1 MEDDLVPF
9 SEAVVEL
16 VSILNVL
23 QTCNLGTVFFPGVFS
38 LHLSQLRIS
47 KVDFIA
53 LNTWIFVKSDFLALV
68 SGSFL
73 YASGVQLNF
82 FQL

>member
-1 MEDDLVPF
+1 M
-9 SEAVVEL
+9 
-16 VSILNVL
+16 
-23 QTCNLGTVFFPGVFS
+23 FFPGVFS